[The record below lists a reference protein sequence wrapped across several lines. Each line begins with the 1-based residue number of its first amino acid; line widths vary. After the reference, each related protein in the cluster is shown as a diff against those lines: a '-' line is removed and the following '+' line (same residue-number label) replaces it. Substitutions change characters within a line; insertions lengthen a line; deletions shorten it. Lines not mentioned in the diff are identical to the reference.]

1 LGGPEAHPGERRADA
16 IIFEPFA
23 DAQEILLNAK
33 LPRPLRGVI
42 TAMVTPLR
50 EDLTLDEK
58 GLERLI
64 EHLIG
69 GGVHG
74 IFILGTTGEA
84 PNLPYSVRSAVIEQT
99 CKRVAS
105 RVPVIVGITDTSYQ
119 DALRMAVKSY
129 ECGALAVVAAPPYYY
144 QVSQADLLQYFKRL
158 ASDSPLPLFLYNA
171 PLNTHLW
178 IDIATVIQAAA
189 EPNIVGL
196 KDSGLNMGYFHA
208 VREGV
213 RGSADFS
220 LLVGPDD
227 LLAEAVLMG
236 AHGGMAGGSNVWP
249 RLFVA
254 LYEAAVARDVSRAF
268 ALHQLAVQFDNA
280 IYRSADHSVNP
291 LRGLKCALSLMGVC
305 STDLTL
311 PFRAYSSKERER
323 VQQYLRE
330 VDVLSAPMMSA
341 ATL

>member
-1 LGGPEAHPGERRADA
+1 VLPFSGHLIFLEERV
-16 IIFEPFA
+16 
-23 DAQEILLNAK
+23 LNSK

-50 EDLTLDEK
+50 EDLSLDEK

-74 IFILGTTGEA
+74 VFILGTTGEA
-84 PNLPYSVRSAVIEQT
+84 PNLPYSVRSDLIEQT
-99 CKRVAS
+99 CRRVAS

-119 DALRMAVKSY
+119 DALRMAAKSY

-144 QVSQADLLQYFKRL
+144 QVSQADLLQYFKTL
-158 ASDSPLPLFLYNA
+158 ASQSPLPLFLYNA

-178 IDIATVIQAAA
+178 LESATVIQAAC

-196 KDSGLNMGYFHA
+196 KDSGLSMGYFHA

-213 RGSADFS
+213 RTLADFS

-254 LYEAAVARDVSRAF
+254 LYEAAVAHDVSRVA
-268 ALHQLAVQFDNA
+268 ALQQQAVQFDNA
-280 IYRSADHSVNP
+280 VYRSAEHAANP
-291 LRGLKCALSLMGVC
+291 VRGLKCALSLIGIC
-305 STDLTL
+305 STDVTPPL
-311 PFRAYSSKERER
+311 RAYASKERDR
-323 VQQYLRE
+323 VQQYLRG
-330 VDVLSAPMMSA
+330 VDVLSAPIMSA